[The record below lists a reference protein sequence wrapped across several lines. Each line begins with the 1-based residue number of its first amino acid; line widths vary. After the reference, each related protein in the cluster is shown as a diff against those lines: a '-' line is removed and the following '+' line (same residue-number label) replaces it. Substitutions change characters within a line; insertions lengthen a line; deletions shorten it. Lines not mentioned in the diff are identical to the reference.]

1 MCVRAKSLQSL
12 WRGEL
17 LNQHLKIPTAQFS
30 CSVVSDSLQPCGLQ
44 HARPPCPSPT
54 PGAYPNSCP
63 LSQWCHPTISTSVVC
78 FSSCLQSF
86 PASGSLDP
94 VYSVDRQ
101 LEWGVSAWSN
111 VGLFTRY
118 ACTDFVMRVW
128 TVLTENTEWHTGF
141 QHWGWKGRM
150 IGGISLLPDQHR
162 DCWHAHVFCAC
173 SPHWFVRCSIECKV
187 ETHFLIF
194 YNFQIA
200 CLFLLILFTS
210 RNVTFTYR
218 TDFCPATDSSPSNI
232 NIDKPWKWI
241 NKKHALTWTT
251 ITRSRG

>member
-1 MCVRAKSLQSL
+1 MVELWFTPTFVWLQFVISAML
-12 WRGEL
+12 
-17 LNQHLKIPTAQFS
+17 LKIIS
-30 CSVVSDSLQPCGLQ
+30 YKWVVIFK
-44 HARPPCPSPT
+44 
-54 PGAYPNSCP
+54 
-63 LSQWCHPTISTSVVC
+63 W
-78 FSSCLQSF
+78 
-86 PASGSLDP
+86 
-94 VYSVDRQ
+94 
-101 LEWGVSAWSN
+101 
-111 VGLFTRY
+111 
-118 ACTDFVMRVW
+118 
-128 TVLTENTEWHTGF
+128 
-141 QHWGWKGRM
+141 
-150 IGGISLLPDQHR
+150 ISLAGLSGVFGWCWQRTLNVTRASNAEDGGKGARESISLHSDQHR

-173 SPHWFVRCSIECKV
+173 SPHRFVRCSIECKV

-210 RNVTFTYR
+210 RNVTVTYR